1 MWTAYVGPLRRSR
14 RGRCGVML
22 FFRNS
27 GVIHDLNS
35 YISMCT
41 LWTDRAPGASIATFT
56 RSTSRVEVKLEHRRG
71 PAGSASPRPQQ
82 TSDTICLVPGHGQ
95 HAPAAR
101 DPVARERALRYRA
114 EQRRAAIS
122 LRPCAKKEGPR
133 FDPKSPDMSPGLV
146 IWASWAKCPS
156 MSRFEETVM
165 ETELRAAS
173 IIARERIVAFCDN
186 DINNV

>member
-27 GVIHDLNS
+27 GVTNGLNS
-35 YISMCT
+35 EVSMYST
-41 LWTDRAPGASIATFT
+41 WTNRAPGASIATLT

-82 TSDTICLVPGHGQ
+82 TSDTICRVPGHGQ

-101 DPVARERALRYRA
+101 DPVARERALRYPA

-122 LRPCAKKEGPR
+122 LRLNAKKEGPR
-133 FDPKSPDMSPGLV
+133 FDPKSSYLSPGLV
-146 IWASWAKCPS
+146 IWASWVKCPS
-156 MSRFEETVM
+156 MSRFKETVDWAG
-165 ETELRAAS
+165 RG
-173 IIARERIVAFCDN
+173 ARCR
-186 DINNV
+186 